1 MTYRRLTAGILALG
15 ILFGAGAPANEG
27 LLTVLTASAQES
39 AVEGTYE
46 DLTYLNYGDHI
57 EITKCYQWA
66 KVVTIPDDID
76 GVPVT
81 VIADGAFKN
90 CKTLSTVYFGKNI
103 TEIGDEAFYGCT
115 QLINF
120 TMPTKLERIGDR
132 AFAECRNTDAFVF
145 YDKLTEIGEEAFA
158 GSWTRTVVFPESLTK
173 ISKGAFSRCDRL
185 STVCIPATITRIEAD
200 AFSECNV
207 LQNILYKGSS
217 EDWAALSIAS
227 GNEILSTLNIQCD
240 YNKILVD
247 REHTYIEGM
256 DNWNFLNRDLEYYYL
271 SEESYASLAATLGKT
286 EMTLVDYVI
295 EDFADGYGGACA
307 GMALTTLLACGGV
320 LDPADWQEGAASLY
334 ELELND
340 EIRDLITY
348 YFVLQMTDCLQI
360 GNIDSS
366 DELIATLE
374 VGTPVYFSFFGD
386 LAASEGDTNI
396 YGHAVVAY
404 GVEYGEWTYGD
415 ITYTGRLLIY
425 DNNAGGF
432 ADDNCLY
439 FTEDWEEYT
448 IPYYSPTRLYMGSTL
463 SDLDAINLHGLNC
476 STDYVQPERTAAILS
491 TLSLPEG
498 FTIEK
503 EGEDGSFAAM
513 AQEDA
518 GLTTDGCR
526 IKFTLS
532 DTQGSYALAYDE
544 LQDMDLSMAY
554 EECLLLTDAS
564 NAQRTVFAPSGA
576 VSISGADMD
585 YSIDLIFDEGA
596 HFTDWYECTVTGSG
610 TDYIA
615 VQPTEYGY
623 LLTGESLDGTEILT
637 SGNAGNAALT
647 LATDAQEVMVYAVD
661 AGTLRAY
668 IDTDGDGS
676 FETVIGESTAS
687 LGDADSSG
695 LVDATDASLIL
706 IAAAEAGAG
715 AQSSLFL
722 SQLNAADVNADST
735 FDANDAALVL
745 EYAAYAGTGGML
757 SIEDYLAQ

>member
-15 ILFGAGAPANEG
+15 MLFGAGAPANEG
-27 LLTVLTASAQES
+27 LLNVLTASAQES

-66 KVVTIPDDID
+66 SVVEVPFDID

-81 VIADGAFKN
+81 RIADGAFKN
-90 CKTLSTVYFGKNI
+90 CKTMTTLYLSPQI
-103 TEIGDEAFYGCT
+103 TEIGNEAFYGCT
-115 QLINF
+115 QLHYI
-120 TMPTKLERIGDR
+120 TMPPKLERIGDR

-145 YDKLTEIGEEAFA
+145 HDNLTEIGEEAFA
-158 GSWTRTVVFPESLTK
+158 GSWTCTIILPASLKTIPE
-173 ISKGAFSRCDRL
+173 GAFRGCDRL
-185 STVCIPATITRIEAD
+185 TTLCIPSTVERIETD
-200 AFSECNV
+200 AFAGCTALKNV
-207 LQNILYKGSS
+207 LYKGS
-217 EDWAALSIAS
+217 EEEWNVLSIAS
-227 GNEILSTLNIQCD
+227 GNEMLAAAGVQCH
-240 YNKILVD
+240 YNEVVVE
-247 REHTYIEGM
+247 RENAYIEGM
-256 DNWNFLNRDLEYYYL
+256 DNWNFTNGDLEYYYL
-271 SEESYASLAATLGKT
+271 SEESYAKMTEGMRSQEVAFIDSLIATFD
-286 EMTLVDYVI
+286 E
-295 EDFADGYGGACA
+295 GYGGACA
-307 GMALTTLLACGGV
+307 GLALISILASNGV
-320 LDPADWQEGAASLY
+320 LDPADYQDDAQSLHD
-334 ELELND
+334 LALD
-340 EIRDLITY
+340 DDLRDLITY
-348 YFVLQMTDCLQI
+348 YFLLQTTDALEL
-360 GNIDSS
+360 GNIR
-366 DELIATLE
+366 DEDTLAE
-374 VGTPVYFSFFGD
+374 LMEDGTPTYLTFFGD
-386 LAASEGDTNI
+386 LMASEGDTNI

-404 GVEYGEWTYGD
+404 GIEYGSWVYDETEYS
-415 ITYTGRLLIY
+415 GRLLIY
-425 DNNAGGF
+425 DNNASGF
-432 ADDNCLY
+432 TDENCLY
-439 FTEDWEEYT
+439 FTEDWEEMT
-448 IPYYSPTRLYMGSTL
+448 IPYYSPTELYIGCLL
-463 SDLDAINLHGLNC
+463 SDIDAINLHGLH
-476 STDYVQPERTAAILS
+476 SGVDYVQPERTAAILS

-513 AQEDA
+513 TQEDA

-526 IKFTLS
+526 IKFTLG

-554 EECLLLTDAS
+554 EECLLLTDVS

-610 TDYIA
+610 TDYVA

-647 LATDAQEVMVYAVD
+647 IATDAQEVALFAVD
-661 AGTLRAY
+661 AGTLRAC

-745 EYAAYAGTGGML
+745 EYAAYAGTGGTL